1 MTTLDSVLK
10 SRDITLP
17 KKVHLVKAMVFPVV
31 MYGWES
37 WTIELMKDWCWSW
50 NSNTLATG
58 CEELTPLK
66 RPWCWERL
74 KAGGEGNDRGWDGWM
89 ASLTQWT
96 WVWANFG
103 RYNKGQGSLVCCSP
117 WGGKE
122 SDTTERLNWWG
133 VQSSRTSPKLHYFLI
148 GYPSFSLSNLY
159 LHFLTK
165 TFLLVYPVC

>member
-50 NSNTLATG
+50 NSNTLATW

-66 RPWCWERL
+66 RPWSW
-74 KAGGEGNDRGWDGWM
+74 KDRRREVKGMTEDDMVGWHHQLDGHDFEQ
-89 ASLTQWT
+89 APG
-96 WVWANFG
+96 VG
-103 RYNKGQGSLVCCSP
+103 DGQGSLACCSP
-117 WGGKE
+117 WGCKE
-122 SDTTERLNWWG
+122 LDTTERLNWTFMYQILRIEKWSMISALKG
-133 VQSSRTSPKLHYFLI
+133 WPI
-148 GYPSFSLSNLY
+148 GDAG
-159 LHFLTK
+159 K
-165 TFLLVYPVC
+165 QRIM